1 MFIDTHCHLHF
12 DQYDLDREKVI
23 QRAIQNKI
31 KTVLNIGTDLET
43 SKKAIALAEKFAI
56 VYAAVGVHPNDGDS
70 FDNTVIDQMERFTQH
85 DKVKAIGEIGLDY
98 YWMQVPREKQIDIF
112 RQQIKLARKCHLPII
127 VHNRDAHEDLMK
139 VLKEEKAGSLGV
151 VLHSFTG
158 NPDFLEMAL
167 KENFYISFTGVV
179 TFKNANYINLIDRVP
194 LKQLL
199 LETDSPFLTPAPF
212 RGKRN
217 EPSYLKYIAEKISK
231 IKAVSMEELA
241 EITSDN
247 ARNLF
252 GF

>member
-12 DQYDLDREKVI
+12 DQYDEDREKVI
-23 QRAIQNKI
+23 QRAIQSKI

-56 VYAAVGVHPNDGDS
+56 VYAAVGVHPNDGES
-70 FDNTVIDQMERFTQH
+70 FNKDVLEQLESFTHH

-98 YWMQVPREKQIDIF
+98 YWMQVPREKQLDIF
-112 RQQIKLARKCHLPII
+112 RQQIKLAKKCHLPII
-127 VHNRDAHEDLMK
+127 VHNRDAHEDIMK

-158 NPDFLEMAL
+158 TPDFLDAAL
-167 KENFYISFTGVV
+167 KENFYISFTGVI

-231 IKAVSMEELA
+231 IKAVSTEELA
-241 EITSDN
+241 EISSDN